1 MSKTAD
7 APAETAAAAEP
18 KKARRRTGRKD
29 EVSSRDLLLRAARK
43 EFASKG
49 LEGARVDEIA
59 RKAGVNK
66 QLVYHHFSNKET
78 LYRAVLEEAYARIR
92 TEESKL
98 DGRDGEPREVMAR
111 LVAFS
116 FDYLNANRDF
126 VALLTDENLHRGR
139 HLKKSEN
146 LPQMHSPL
154 IAMIEETLERGVAT
168 GQFRA
173 GLDPVHLYISI
184 AGLGFFYFNNIHTL
198 SSIFECKFNDKD
210 KIEERRAHVVDFVM
224 RSLRPD

>member
-1 MSKTAD
+1 MSKA
-7 APAETAAAAEP
+7 AEGPTDTTTAEP
-18 KKARRRTGRKD
+18 KKPRRKSGRKD
-29 EVSSRDLLLRAARK
+29 DLSSRELLLRAARK
-43 EFASKG
+43 EFASRG
-49 LEGARVDEIA
+49 LEGARVDVIA

-92 TEESKL
+92 REEAKL
-98 DGRDGEPREVMAR
+98 DGRDGDPAEVMAR

-116 FDYLNANRDF
+116 FDYLAANRDF
-126 VALLTDENLHRGR
+126 VALLADENLHRGH
-139 HLKKSEN
+139 HLKKSQN

-154 IAMIEETLERGVAT
+154 IAMIERTLERGVAS

-198 SSIFECKFNDKD
+198 SSIFDRKFNDKERI
-210 KIEERRAHVVDFVM
+210 KERRAHVIDFVM

>member
-1 MSKTAD
+1 MSNNAD
-7 APAETAAAAEP
+7 GPADTAAAEP
-18 KKARRRTGRKD
+18 KKTRRRNGRKD
-29 EVSSRDLLLRAARK
+29 DLSSRELLLRAARK

-92 TEESKL
+92 TEEAKL
-98 DGRDGEPREVMAR
+98 DGRDGDPREVMTR

-154 IAMIEETLERGVAT
+154 IAMIEETLERGVAS

-184 AGLGFFYFNNIHTL
+184 AGLGFFYFNNVHTL
-198 SSIFECKFNDKD
+198 SSIFDCKFNDKER
-210 KIEERRAHVVDFVM
+210 IEERRAHVIDFVM
-224 RSLRPD
+224 HALQPD

>member
-1 MSKTAD
+1 MSNHAD
-7 APAETAAAAEP
+7 ELAEKIAAQP
-18 KKARRRTGRKD
+18 NKRPRRTARKD
-29 EVSSRDLLLRAARK
+29 ELSSRDLLLRAARA

-78 LYRAVLEEAYARIR
+78 LYRAVLEETYARIR
-92 TEESKL
+92 SEEAKL
-98 DGRDGEPREVMAR
+98 DGFDGDPRDVMAR

-116 FDYLNANRDF
+116 FDYLAANRDF

-139 HLKKSEN
+139 HLKKSEH
-146 LPQMHSPL
+146 LRQMHSPL
-154 IAMIEETLERGVAT
+154 ITMIEETLERGVAS

-173 GLDPVHLYISI
+173 KLDPVQLYMSI
-184 AGLGFFYFNNIHTL
+184 AGLGFFYFSNIHTL
-198 SSIFECKFNDKD
+198 SSIFDCEFSAKEQ
-210 KIEERRAHVVDFVM
+210 IAERRAHVVDFVM
-224 RSLRPD
+224 KALRPD